1 MQAKVDSWGK
11 FLFVFLIVGLASST
25 VSFLLSLVEAWN
37 EEFYEDFILT
47 IDILVGVFTSISAI
61 IATILFLG
69 WIYLVHKVYNEISPN
84 YPITP
89 GGALCRIL
97 IPFYNIV
104 GLWTVYS
111 NMSRFL
117 IHQDSSTVRHA
128 RRLRA
133 FIPFYYFSHM
143 IYSFLNRQLL
153 MAEEYSIS
161 LVLWTTGLEVIV
173 SLFYLVM
180 FVAVT
185 SGLKAVREHQQ
196 QLALA
201 EEVAASEHAGDQLE
215 IIK

>member
-1 MQAKVDSWGK
+1 MQDRADSWGK
-11 FLFVFLIVGLASST
+11 YLFVFLIVGLASST
-25 VSFLLSLVEAWN
+25 VSFLLSLVEAWD
-37 EEFYEDFILT
+37 EEFYLDFILT
-47 IDILVGVFTSISAI
+47 IDILVGVFTMISAVI
-61 IATILFLG
+61 TTILFLG
-69 WIYLVHKVYNEISPN
+69 WIFLVHKEYNEISAN

-117 IHQDSSTVRHA
+117 IQLDASTVRHA
-128 RRLRA
+128 VRLRT

-143 IYSFLNRQLL
+143 IYSFLNRKLL
-153 MAEEYSIS
+153 MDEEYSIS
-161 LVLWTTGLEVIV
+161 LLLWTTGFEVLV

-185 SGLKAVREHQQ
+185 SGLKAVREYQQ
-196 QLALA
+196 QQRALV
-201 EEVAASEHAGDQLE
+201 EEGEAIPEVT
-215 IIK
+215 

>member
-1 MQAKVDSWGK
+1 MQDRVDSWGK
-11 FLFVFLIVGLASST
+11 YLFVFLIVGLASST
-25 VSFLLSLVEAWN
+25 VSFLLSLVEAWD
-37 EEFYEDFILT
+37 EEFYLDFILT
-47 IDILVGVFTSISAI
+47 IDILVGVFTMISAI
-61 IATILFLG
+61 IMTILFLG
-69 WIYLVHKVYNEISPN
+69 WIFLVHKEYNEISAN

-89 GGALCRIL
+89 GGVLCRIL

-117 IHQDSSTVRHA
+117 IHLDASTVRHA
-128 RRLRA
+128 VRIRT

-143 IYSFLNRQLL
+143 IYSFLNRRLL
-153 MAEEYSIS
+153 MDEEYSSS
-161 LVLWTTGLEVIV
+161 LLLWTTGFEVLV

-196 QLALA
+196 QQRALA
-201 EEVAASEHAGDQLE
+201 EEGEAIPEVT
-215 IIK
+215 